1 MGRTGRVAWQDECNI
16 QIKLNLTQVRDVMG
30 HLNPVCFGK
39 SHLKGWFYFDQ
50 DDSMEGF
57 IVDDD
62 ELFKSVVPRVLRAQS
77 SSPAL
82 LQKQVEL

>member
-1 MGRTGRVAWQDECNI
+1 MR
-16 QIKLNLTQVRDVMG
+16 
-30 HLNPVCFGK
+30 CFK
-39 SHLKGWFYFDQ
+39 SVTLIYDFDQ

-62 ELFKSVVPRVLRAQS
+62 ELFKSPVPRILRAQS

-82 LQKQVEL
+82 LQKQVRSANVLYSCGVQICRKIYGIDCVTRALGMRAIHAT

>member
-1 MGRTGRVAWQDECNI
+1 MSILKDIACMR
-16 QIKLNLTQVRDVMG
+16 
-30 HLNPVCFGK
+30 CFK
-39 SHLKGWFYFDQ
+39 SVTLIYDFDQ

-62 ELFKSVVPRVLRAQS
+62 ELFKSAVPRILRAQS

-82 LQKQVEL
+82 LQKQVRLSNILCCCAGKNVG